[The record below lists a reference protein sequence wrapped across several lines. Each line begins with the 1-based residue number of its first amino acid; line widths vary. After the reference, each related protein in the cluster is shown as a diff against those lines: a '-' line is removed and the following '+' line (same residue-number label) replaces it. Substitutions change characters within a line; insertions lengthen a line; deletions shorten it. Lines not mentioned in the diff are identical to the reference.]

1 MNVVYA
7 TSYVA
12 TRVTLAAVPSA
23 TLAFLRLALG
33 ALILVPLTWR
43 GAPGALSAADRR
55 RIAWMGVLGF
65 AAAFA
70 LAHWGLARSTATNAA
85 LLIVVE
91 PAAVI
96 LLSPLVLGE
105 RLTRREGAGAAA
117 AVAGATLVVLDGVPG
132 VSAALVPHW
141 RGDLLLAL
149 SGVAYAAYSLLG
161 RGVLDRHA
169 AALVTARSILWGLA
183 ALIPLAA
190 AEWLGGARPTW
201 TAAAIAGTLYLG
213 VVITALG
220 YLAWNWALARVE
232 APRAAI
238 FLCVQPIVGTALGA
252 ALLGEAPGA
261 LTLAGGALIVTG
273 LAVAVGVRIR

>member
-1 MNVVYA
+1 MLALV
-7 TSYVA
+7 
-12 TRVTLAAVPSA
+12 RV
-23 TLAFLRLALG
+23 ALG
-33 ALILVPLTWR
+33 ALILAPLTWR
-43 GAPGALSAADRR
+43 RAPAALAAADRR

-70 LAHWGLARSTATNAA
+70 LANWGLARSTATNAA

-91 PAAVI
+91 PVAI
-96 LLSPLVLGE
+96 MLLGPVVLGE

-190 AEWLGGARPTW
+190 AEWLGGARPAW
-201 TAAAIAGTLYLG
+201 TAVAIAGTLYLG

-238 FLCVQPIVGTALGA
+238 FLCVQPIVGAALGA

-261 LTLAGGALIVTG
+261 LTLAGGALIVAG
-273 LAVAVGVRIR
+273 LGIAVGLRAR